1 MGPRLTPDG
10 HDTWG
15 GRQPPTTVGHQPSCQ
30 VGGCGSGM
38 PVTAAT
44 SRHVSPNPEQPQVEV
59 FDQPGQH
66 RRFVGFQ
73 QERLGIAVL
82 GGGERVQVKV
92 RVLCEAVLRGAQGAT
107 PAAAAATPPRGP
119 VDNPWITLRA
129 ASSRRPFSAPAGR
142 PGVHQRTGYADGG
155 CLSGPTGAP
164 SGSAGV
170 LSGPGR
176 GMVSGRRR
184 WPLTTRPCS
193 ARPAVSG
200 PGQVGMHQWAL
211 HLPRNRCGSSF
222 VEGAPP

>member
-82 GGGERVQVKV
+82 GGGERVQVRV
-92 RVLCEAVLRGAQGAT
+92 RVLCEAVIHRLRVRL
-107 PAAAAATPPRGP
+107 PLPRRQP
-119 VDNPWITLRA
+119 RHVVLWTTPWITLRA
-129 ASSRRPFSAPAGR
+129 ASSRRPSSAPAGR
-142 PGVHQRTGYADGG
+142 PGGSPTNPDVQAAAPVRSHRCPVRFRG
-155 CLSGPTGAP
+155 CPVRSGPRHGVRSPAVAADDQAVQRSACGVRSGSGRHAPMGAP
-164 SGSAGV
+164 H
-170 LSGPGR
+170 
-176 GMVSGRRR
+176 
-184 WPLTTRPCS
+184 
-193 ARPAVSG
+193 PA
-200 PGQVGMHQWAL
+200 
-211 HLPRNRCGSSF
+211 
-222 VEGAPP
+222 